1 MKPETVITA
10 VSFACFGV
18 LVGWILGS
26 QQTGPATAPAPTQQA
41 AATGGSPG
49 PADAAGTDPAP
60 PLDLNRATELERTAN
75 AQPANAGVRVD
86 LGNLYFDAKR
96 FDQAIPWYLAALKLN
111 PKDADVSTDLGV
123 SYYYSNQ
130 IDQALA
136 QLDHSLT
143 IDPKHAKTLLNQG
156 VIRAFGKEDLAG
168 AMQSW
173 ERVVQV
179 APGTPEAQQAQK
191 FLDKL
196 KEAHAG
202 GAVGGAP
209 GAGAGSAGS

>member
-1 MKPETVITA
+1 MKPETLITA

-26 QQTGPATAPAPTQQA
+26 QQTGPVIAPPATTPSTASTSSSPSD
-41 AATGGSPG
+41 GS
-49 PADAAGTDPAP
+49 DQAP
-60 PLDLNRATELERTAN
+60 PLDVQRATSLEQTAN
-75 AQPANAGVRVD
+75 AQPANAAVRVD

-96 FDQAIPWYLAALKLN
+96 FDQAIPWYIAALKLD

-130 IDQALA
+130 VDQALA

-156 VIRAFGKEDLAG
+156 VIRAFGKQDLPG

-173 ERVVQV
+173 ERVVEV
-179 APGTPEAQQAQK
+179 APGTDEAKQAQK
-191 FLDKL
+191 FLDTL
-196 KEAHAG
+196 KAAHPG
-202 GAVGGAP
+202 GAVGGVP
-209 GAGAGSAGS
+209 GSGSGGL

>member
-1 MKPETVITA
+1 MKSETVIAA

-18 LVGWILGS
+18 LVGWIIGS
-26 QQTGPATAPAPTQQA
+26 QQAAPAAAPASSQQQ
-41 AATGGSPG
+41 T
-49 PADAAGTDPAP
+49 ADASNASAAPANNGGDPAP
-60 PLDLNRATELERTAN
+60 PLDLQRATDLEHTAN

-96 FDQAIPWYLAALKLN
+96 FDQAIPWYLAALKLSPN
-111 PKDADVSTDLGV
+111 DADVSTDLGV

-136 QLDHSLT
+136 QLDHSLQ

-156 VIRAFGKEDLAG
+156 VIRAFGKQDLAG

-173 ERVVQV
+173 QQVVAV
-179 APGTPEAQQAQK
+179 DPGTPEAQQAQK
-191 FLDKL
+191 FLDTL
-196 KEAHAG
+196 KSAHPAG
-202 GAVGGAP
+202 SVGGTP
-209 GAGAGSAGS
+209 NGAGSEW

>member
-26 QQTGPATAPAPTQQA
+26 QQTGPAASPAPSQQA
-41 AATGGSPG
+41 AATGGSAG
-49 PADAAGTDPAP
+49 ATDAAGTDPTP
-60 PLDLNRATELERTAN
+60 PLDLNRANELERTAN

-136 QLDHSLT
+136 QLDHSLA

-179 APGTPEAQQAQK
+179 APGTPEADQAQK

-202 GAVGGAP
+202 GAAGGVP

>member
-1 MKPETVITA
+1 MKPETLITA

-26 QQTGPATAPAPTQQA
+26 QQTGPVIAPATSTQAAGSTAPTSGGTGDGA
-41 AATGGSPG
+41 ADPQ
-49 PADAAGTDPAP
+49 PALDVQRAAD
-60 PLDLNRATELERTAN
+60 LERMAN
-75 AQPANAGVRVD
+75 AQPGNVGVRID
-86 LGNLYFDAKR
+86 LANVYFDAKR

-111 PKDADVSTDLGV
+111 PADADVSTDLGV

-136 QLDHSLT
+136 QLDRSLA

-156 VIRAFGKEDLAG
+156 VIRAFGKQDLSG

-173 ERVVQV
+173 ERVVAV
-179 APGTPEAQQAQK
+179 APGTDEARQAQK
-191 FLDKL
+191 FLDTL
-196 KEAHAG
+196 KSAHPG
-202 GAVGGAP
+202 GAVGGVP
-209 GAGAGSAGS
+209 GGAGSGRL

>member
-26 QQTGPATAPAPTQQA
+26 QQARPVASPAAQPAA
-41 AATGGSPG
+41 AATSGSGGSTDTG
-49 PADAAGTDPAP
+49 ADPAP
-60 PLDLNRATELERTAN
+60 PLDLQRATDLERTAN
-75 AQPANAGVRVD
+75 AQPANGGVRAD

-111 PKDADVSTDLGV
+111 PKDADVSTDLAV

-130 IDQALA
+130 VDQALA
-136 QLDHSLT
+136 QLDQSLA

-156 VIRAFGKEDLAG
+156 VIRAFGKQDLAG
-168 AMQSW
+168 AMLSW
-173 ERVVQV
+173 QRVVEV
-179 APGTPEAQQAQK
+179 DPGTPEAQQAQK
-191 FLDKL
+191 FLDTL
-196 KEAHAG
+196 KTAHPG
-202 GAVGGAP
+202 GSPGGAP
-209 GAGAGSAGS
+209 GAGSGR